1 MLLQYHHLTNTI
13 SYFLL
18 ATGRHCYRDN
28 QYNCMT
34 SANTRSANRITKT
47 TTSSIISMTSAAAAT
62 TTADSSSEE
71 PSSSIISNN
80 IKAILF
86 DMDGTLLDT
95 ESLADKAI
103 LMALFG
109 GTHNVNNASSSS
121 SSSSEINDDRSFLP
135 ESIRSKSPMS
145 EWRLPW
151 ELKKQILGLRGK
163 EWAPICLK
171 WAAEQHCYGDPDDS
185 SFQLPTVQ
193 ELIDSWEDNLNGM
206 CTQIEACSGSKA
218 LIGAMITSS
227 LSSSKN
233 KKIPMAIATSSRMSG
248 VDKKRIRH
256 ERNLFEHI
264 DVIVTGDDEAVKNGK
279 PAPDI
284 YIEAARRLNV
294 HPTEC
299 LVFEDALSGVKSGKA
314 AGCYVVAVPD
324 SRFTDEE
331 RISLFQNEGGADV
344 VLKSLWEFDGRP
356 FSMDFNMKDI
366 VQRDDQ

>member
-1 MLLQYHHLTNTI
+1 
-13 SYFLL
+13 
-18 ATGRHCYRDN
+18 
-28 QYNCMT
+28 MT
-34 SANTRSANRITKT
+34 SASTSASRITKT
-47 TTSSIISMTSAAAAT
+47 TTRTFDSMTSASAT
-62 TTADSSSEE
+62 TTADSSSSEE

-109 GTHNVNNASSSS
+109 GTHNNNNTISSSSS
-121 SSSSEINDDRSFLP
+121 SSSSENNDDRSFLP
-135 ESIRSKSPMS
+135 ESIRSKPPVS

-171 WAAEQHCYGDPDDS
+171 WAAEQHCCDPDS

-206 CTQIEACSGSKA
+206 CTKIEACSGSKA
-218 LIGAMITSS
+218 LIGAMITLS

-256 ERNLFEHI
+256 EHHLFEHI

-284 YIEAARRLNV
+284 YVEAARRLNV

>member
-1 MLLQYHHLTNTI
+1 
-13 SYFLL
+13 
-18 ATGRHCYRDN
+18 
-28 QYNCMT
+28 MT
-34 SANTRSANRITKT
+34 SASASASRITKT
-47 TTSSIISMTSAAAAT
+47 TTSSISSSSMTSAAAT
-62 TTADSSSEE
+62 TTADSSSSEE
-71 PSSSIISNN
+71 PSSSIISNS

-109 GTHNVNNASSSS
+109 GTHNNNSASSSS
-121 SSSSEINDDRSFLP
+121 SSSSSSAKNNDDRSFLP
-135 ESIRSKSPMS
+135 ESIRFKPPTS

-171 WAAEQHCYGDPDDS
+171 WAAEQHCCDPDS

-193 ELIDSWEDNLNGM
+193 ELIDSWEYNLNGM

-218 LIGAMITSS
+218 LICALISSSSSS
-227 LSSSKN
+227 LLLKN

-256 ERNLFEHI
+256 ERHLFEHI

-284 YIEAARRLNV
+284 YLEAARRLNV

-344 VLKSLWEFDGRP
+344 VLKSLWDFDGRP
-356 FSMDFNMKDI
+356 FSMDFNMKDMYNETTNKY
-366 VQRDDQ
+366 Q